1 MKKVLKFYFECVS
14 MDQQC
19 VLVATKTSG
28 ILECIKKSVASRLR
42 EVILPLYSAVV
53 RPHLECCV
61 QFCVPQ
67 FKKDRELLE
76 RVQRRVIKMTG
87 A

>member
-53 RPHLECCV
+53 RPHLEYCI
-61 QFCVPQ
+61 QFWAPQ
-67 FKKDRELLE
+67 LRNDCIAKPALY
-76 RVQRRVIKMTG
+76 V
-87 A
+87 

>member
-42 EVILPLYSAVV
+42 EVILLLYSAPE
-53 RPHLECCV
+53 RTHLDYCV
-61 QFCVPQ
+61 QIRAPWL
-67 FKKDRELLE
+67 KKDRKLLE
-76 RVQRRVIKMTG
+76 TVQARGHKDV
-87 A
+87 